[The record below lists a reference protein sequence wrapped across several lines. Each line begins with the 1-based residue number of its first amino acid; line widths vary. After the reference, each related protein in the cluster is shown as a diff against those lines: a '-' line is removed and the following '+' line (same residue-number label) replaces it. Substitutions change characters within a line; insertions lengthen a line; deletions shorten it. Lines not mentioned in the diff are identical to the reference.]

1 MPKIR
6 VKAVR
11 DIHMSFITSSFLIT
25 KNKSESNFLN
35 YISKYSP
42 VHAIVIKKK
51 ISLKIIKLVIL
62 YLDTKQ

>member
-42 VHAIVIKKK
+42 VHAIVMKKKK
-51 ISLKIIKLVIL
+51 ISPKNS
-62 YLDTKQ
+62 

>member
-51 ISLKIIKLVIL
+51 KYRQKTLNF
-62 YLDTKQ
+62 